1 MSKFLSAV
9 ALATAAFAAPAFA
22 DVGLESGSTA
32 GYTVSGSGTFAA
44 ATSAAVSFDAAT
56 YGVDYA
62 TTITPAVGSYFG
74 VLTTDDSLDS
84 PTTLTYTYATATTTV
99 DTLALRFVT
108 TDAYEGAWNDT
119 ITLKLYDSTG
129 TAYFNTTYTAT
140 EFFGLTGTDY
150 YPDSGWLK
158 FSVAAGTS
166 KFEISIANTFE
177 AGNAPTA
184 YVDYY
189 KTPVTTPAVPEAGS
203 IAMTLAG
210 LAAVGL
216 MARRRRAA

>member
-22 DVGLESGSTA
+22 DVGLETGTA

-74 VLTTDDSLDS
+74 VLTTDDSLDA